1 MPEDGQTT
9 ADPAAE
15 KSPVASE
22 SGKSALPEQSEP
34 ARLGRV
40 PHFELGPAGEVL
52 RADAPAEMDAAP
64 APAAAV
70 ADYYVPAG
78 RRTRVAPGS
87 RRGSGWRGRLL
98 PWLGLCLFAGCLY
111 GLLRTAGPGGVPST
125 AAALQT
131 PGFPINGAVD
141 VVIDP
146 GHGGQDSG
154 AISQGVVEKDLN
166 LDVGLRVAQVLR
178 LAGWRVRLTRE
189 EDRYVPLET
198 RVEIANA
205 LPGAIF
211 VSIHFNDAQGQGS
224 AVARASG
231 IETYYSGAKL
241 LPAPA
246 PAIVWNALF
255 HRDKPVPDAVTLDAV
270 AAGALLADSI
280 QQALIANTA
289 APDRGIKEAGLYVTR
304 RVAGPAVL
312 VEGGFVSH
320 PQEAHLLQDP
330 AYRQKIAD
338 SIAEGIVRFLDS
350 ARPAVPKNELPRA

>member
-1 MPEDGQTT
+1 MPEDGQTA
-9 ADPAAE
+9 ADP
-15 KSPVASE
+15 VAGNV
-22 SGKSALPEQSEP
+22 SGAGEGGESALPEPLAS

-40 PHFELGPAGEVL
+40 PDFELGSGGEVL
-52 RADAPAEMDAAP
+52 RADQLAETAA
-64 APAAAV
+64 AAAV
-70 ADYYVPAG
+70 ADYPRPAG
-78 RRTRVAPGS
+78 RRTRAAHGV
-87 RRGSGWRGRLL
+87 RRGFWRRGRLL

-111 GLLRTAGPGGVPST
+111 GLLRTGGPGTAPSV
-125 AAALQT
+125 AAATQA
-131 PGFPINGAVD
+131 PGYPIKGGVD

-154 AISQGVVEKDLN
+154 AIAQGVVEKELN
-166 LDVGLRVAQVLR
+166 LDVALRVAEVLQR
-178 LAGWRVRLTRE
+178 AGWRVRLTRKD
-189 EDRYVPLET
+189 DRYVPLET

-241 LPAPA
+241 LPVPA
-246 PAIVWNALF
+246 PAIVWKALF
-255 HRDKPVPDAVTLDAV
+255 HRDKPVAEPVALDAV

-289 APDRGIKEAGLYVTR
+289 APDRGIKEAGYYVTR
-304 RVAGPAVL
+304 RVSGPAVL

-330 AYRQKIAD
+330 GYRQKIAD
-338 SIAEGIVRFLDS
+338 SIAEGIVRFLNS
-350 ARPAVPKNELPRA
+350 ARPAVPENGPPRA